1 MANFKPLESGSQG
14 CGRKAVL
21 YVDRHAAQSDLMDAA
36 EWRLGAVHELLTFL
50 STCIAEDG
58 GRRDVAQVS
67 RALLLLVDDAEALF
81 QAARQAA

>member
-21 YVDRHAAQSDLMDAA
+21 YVDSHAAQSDLMDAA
-36 EWRLGAVHELLTFL
+36 EWRLGAAQDLLTVL
-50 STCIAEDG
+50 CTCQTEDG

-67 RALLLLVDDAEALF
+67 RALLLLLDDAEALF
-81 QAARQAA
+81 HAARHAA

>member
-14 CGRKAVL
+14 GLNPVL
-21 YVDRHAAQSDLMDAA
+21 YVDNSAAQRELMDAA
-36 EWRLGAVHELLTFL
+36 GWRLGAVQELLTVL
-50 STCIAEDG
+50 STCTTEDG

-81 QAARQAA
+81 SAARQAA

>member
-1 MANFKPLESGSQG
+1 MANFKPLASGSQG
-14 CGRKAVL
+14 GTKPVL
-21 YVDRHAAQSDLMDAA
+21 YVDGSAPQGQLMDAA
-36 EWRLGAVHELLTFL
+36 EWRLGAVQELLSVL
-50 STCIAEDG
+50 STCSTEDG

>member
-14 CGRKAVL
+14 GTKPVL
-21 YVDRHAAQSDLMDAA
+21 YVDGSAPQRELMDAV
-36 EWRLGAVHELLTFL
+36 EWRLGAVQELLTVL
-50 STCIAEDG
+50 STCTTEDG

>member
-14 CGRKAVL
+14 GTKPVL
-21 YVDRHAAQSDLMDAA
+21 YVDGNAPKRELMDAA
-36 EWRLGAVHELLTFL
+36 EWRLGAVQELLTVL
-50 STCIAEDG
+50 STCTTEDG

-81 QAARQAA
+81 STARQAV

>member
-14 CGRKAVL
+14 GTKPVL
-21 YVDRHAAQSDLMDAA
+21 YVDGSAPQRELMDAA
-36 EWRLGAVHELLTFL
+36 EWRLGAVQELLTVL
-50 STCIAEDG
+50 STCTTEDG

-81 QAARQAA
+81 STARQAV